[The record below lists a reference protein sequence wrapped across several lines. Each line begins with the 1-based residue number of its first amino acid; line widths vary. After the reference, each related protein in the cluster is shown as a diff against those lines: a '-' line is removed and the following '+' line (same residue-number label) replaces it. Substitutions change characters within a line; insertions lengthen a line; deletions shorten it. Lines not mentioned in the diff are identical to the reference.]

1 MLQKILVGERDQ
13 GQKRLQIVNGHAI
26 DLNLTRTGSGRVS
39 RHIRQQMRC
48 CTSNMR
54 NIGKPGIEREYPLA
68 KESDPGHADPRK
80 EESQMAG
87 KT

>member
-1 MLQKILVGERDQ
+1 
-13 GQKRLQIVNGHAI
+13 
-26 DLNLTRTGSGRVS
+26 
-39 RHIRQQMRC
+39 
-48 CTSNMR
+48 MR